1 MELDTEVPKEKL
13 NKAIEVIEIAKKSG
27 KIKKGTNEVTKA
39 VERGIAKFVLV
50 AKDVNPREII
60 MHLPALCKEKQ
71 VPLVPI
77 SSKAELGALAGLGVP
92 TSAIVVIKEGDAKEL
107 IKEFLE

>member
-1 MELDTEVPKEKL
+1 MEANMDLDTEVPKEKI
-13 NKAIEVIEIAKKSG
+13 NKAIEIIEIAKKSG

-39 VERGIAKFVLV
+39 VERGLAKFVLV

-60 MHLPALCKEKQ
+60 MQLPPLCKEKQ

-77 SSKAELGALAGLGVP
+77 ASKAELGALVG
-92 TSAIVVIKEGDAKEL
+92 IKEGDAKEL
-107 IKEFLE
+107 IKEFLA

>member
-1 MELDTEVPKEKL
+1 MDLDTEVPKEKI
-13 NKAIEVIEIAKKSG
+13 NKAIEIIEIAKKSG

-39 VERGIAKFVLV
+39 VERGLAKFVLV

-60 MHLPALCKEKQ
+60 MHLPPLCKEKQ

-77 SSKAELGALAGLGVP
+77 ASKAELGAAAGLGVP
-92 TSAIVVIKEGDAKEL
+92 TSAVVVIKEGDAKDL
-107 IKEFLE
+107 IKEFLV